1 MARSRRQGYAALRH
15 VYDEGRTHGVST
27 KGQDAPFGAQLRRLR
42 DAAGLTQEELA
53 ERAGLTA
60 KGISDLERG
69 RRRHPYPHTVRSLAD
84 ALGLSEDE
92 RGSLFAAV
100 PKRGDADPAAPSAVP
115 EPTLP
120 SPPTQLVGRERELA
134 AVRDLLRRRE
144 MRLLTLT
151 GTGGVG
157 KTHLA
162 TQAARES
169 ADLFPDGVVF
179 VALAP
184 LNDPALVIPT
194 VARSLGLRESE
205 GQTPREVLRAYL
217 RKKRLLLFLD
227 NFEHLLEA
235 APEIAWLIESC
246 PDLTVLV
253 TSRAPL
259 RVRGEQEYPVPPLEL
274 PSSTLSPAPEEVAGS
289 PSGRLFVERAR
300 AASPAFELTSENAR
314 AVAAICWRL
323 AGLPLALELAA
334 VRARFLEPAALL
346 ARLDQALSAGW
357 ARDLP
362 ERQQTMSATLGWSH
376 DLLSE
381 PERVLFR
388 RLSVFSGGFSLE
400 AAEAVSAN
408 EGDVLDH
415 LGRLVERS
423 LVRVEPNEAK
433 TRYGMLEPVRQ
444 YALERLQESDEEEQT
459 RTRHAACFLAL
470 AERAEPELW
479 KPDQLEWLDLL
490 ESESDNLRAALSW
503 TVEQRHYEE
512 GLRLCVALQRFWSV
526 RGYLEEGRR
535 WLETALSACPSPEPS
550 IRAQA
555 LHGIGSMALEQGDR
569 TLADRVLQ
577 ESLALRRSLGDKGAI
592 AASLQGL
599 AEVALWER
607 DYERAAL
614 LCRESVAL
622 RREIDDK
629 QGLATSLNISGLVE
643 THRGDHQRAL
653 MLHEE
658 GLTVAQQAGD
668 TWAVAVHLDNLGWAT
683 LGQGDHERAAQLFGE
698 ALKLNSK
705 LGEKWLSAD
714 CLDGL
719 ARVASVQGSPVRA
732 ARLWGAAKA
741 SSEDIGALA
750 APLDQTDYDRHVAA
764 ARAQLAE
771 AAFDTAW
778 TEGRSLTFEQAVAYA
793 LADYETSSAAP

>member
-1 MARSRRQGYAALRH
+1 MGPEQEPS
-15 VYDEGRTHGVST
+15 
-27 KGQDAPFGAQLRRLR
+27 FGTLLRRLR
-42 DAAGLTQEELA
+42 EAAGITQEELA
-53 ERAGLTA
+53 LRAGLTPNA
-60 KGISDLERG
+60 VGDLERG
-69 RRRHPYPHTVRSLAD
+69 KTRRPYPHTVRSLAD

-100 PKRGDADPAAPSAVP
+100 PKRRGDGDPAAPSAVP

-134 AVRDLLRRRE
+134 GVRDLLHRRE

-162 TQAARES
+162 IQVARES

-194 VARSLGLRESE
+194 VTRSLGLRESE
-205 GQTPREVLRAYL
+205 GQTQREVLRANL
-217 RKKRLLLFLD
+217 REKRLLLLLD

-235 APEIAWLIESC
+235 APEVAWLIESC

-259 RVRGEQEYPVPPLEL
+259 RVRGEQERPVPPLEL
-274 PSSTLSPAPEEVAGS
+274 PSSTLSPAPEDVVGS

-300 AASPAFELTSENAR
+300 AASPAFELTKENAR

-334 VRARFLEPAALL
+334 VRARFLDPAALL

-376 DLLSE
+376 ELLSE

-400 AAEAVSAN
+400 AAEAVIAN
-408 EGDVLDH
+408 EGDVLDS
-415 LGRLVERS
+415 LGRLVEHS
-423 LVRVEPNEAK
+423 LVRVDPNEAK

-444 YALERLQESDEEEQT
+444 YALEGLQESGEEEQA
-459 RTRHAACFLAL
+459 RARHAAFFLAL
-470 AERAEPELW
+470 AERAEPELQ

-490 ESESDNLRAALSW
+490 EIDHDNLRAALSW
-503 TVEQRHYEE
+503 TVEQGHDET

-526 RGYLEEGRR
+526 RGYLEDGRR

-577 ESLALRRSLGDKGAI
+577 ESLVLRRGLGDKGAI

-614 LCRESVAL
+614 LCTESVAL

-629 QGLATSLNISGLVE
+629 QGARNVAEHLGAG
-643 THRGDHQRAL
+643 GD
-653 MLHEE
+653 
-658 GLTVAQQAGD
+658 AQG
-668 TWAVAVHLDNLGWAT
+668 
-683 LGQGDHERAAQLFGE
+683 
-698 ALKLNSK
+698 
-705 LGEKWLSAD
+705 
-714 CLDGL
+714 
-719 ARVASVQGSPVRA
+719 
-732 ARLWGAAKA
+732 
-741 SSEDIGALA
+741 
-750 APLDQTDYDRHVAA
+750 
-764 ARAQLAE
+764 
-771 AAFDTAW
+771 
-778 TEGRSLTFEQAVAYA
+778 
-793 LADYETSSAAP
+793 